1 MQFGIAFVSGGLLGA
16 ASSFH
21 CVANCGTIATTL
33 AVMRSGSAASS
44 ISARSLIAPHV
55 GRVVAYMVLG
65 AIAASAVGGLGV
77 LLRLDGAQSV
87 LQMFASCS
95 LAWTGARLAGIV
107 SSGMGVY
114 RITSNSSKG
123 QPGRWSTGRSL
134 FAIGIGWGVAP
145 CAMVYTALLTASM
158 AGSISSASL
167 FMFGFGMATVPA
179 LASLVV
185 SQLAAQRIPMNPA
198 VRQTARKVIGYALI
212 TLALV
217 NVAAPRAGG
226 LLELC
231 A

>member
-16 ASSFH
+16 ATSFH

-33 AVMRSGSAASS
+33 ALMRSGGAASS
-44 ISARSLIAPHV
+44 TRARDLVAPHV
-55 GRVVAYMVLG
+55 GRVAAYMCLG

-87 LQMFASCS
+87 LQALASCS
-95 LAWTGARLAGIV
+95 LAWTGARLAGV
-107 SSGMGVY
+107 VPSRMGTF
-114 RITSNSSKG
+114 RIASNIFKNR
-123 QPGRWSTGRSL
+123 PGLWSTGSSL
-134 FAIGIGWGVAP
+134 FAIGVGWGVAP

-158 AGSISSASL
+158 TGSISSASI
-167 FMFGFGMATVPA
+167 FMFGFGVATVPA
-179 LASLVV
+179 LASLVIG
-185 SQLAAQRIPMNPA
+185 QFAAQRIPINPA
-198 VRQTARKVIGYALI
+198 SRQTARKVIGFALI

-217 NVAAPRAGG
+217 NIAVPRAGG

>member
-1 MQFGIAFVSGGLLGA
+1 
-16 ASSFH
+16 
-21 CVANCGTIATTL
+21 
-33 AVMRSGSAASS
+33 
-44 ISARSLIAPHV
+44 
-55 GRVVAYMVLG
+55 
-65 AIAASAVGGLGV
+65 
-77 LLRLDGAQSV
+77 
-87 LQMFASCS
+87 
-95 LAWTGARLAGIV
+95 
-107 SSGMGVY
+107 
-114 RITSNSSKG
+114 
-123 QPGRWSTGRSL
+123 
-134 FAIGIGWGVAP
+134 
-145 CAMVYTALLTASM
+145 MVYTALLTASM